1 MADHILDNE
10 ADAVRAQ
17 VECVRMHRALMKL
30 AQGLGN
36 PALQWSSNTSN
47 IYEAIVDYAL
57 NRIEVLEKTLGDM

>member
-36 PALQWSSNTSN
+36 PTLEWDATRSN
-47 IYEAIVDYAL
+47 IYDAIADCAL
-57 NRIEVLEKTLGDM
+57 NRIQVLEKTLGDM